1 MFVYLYFYIFISLS
15 GYLLLYLFLLRSRT
29 FVVERAAGATVVFVS
44 YVLAPFVDEVL
55 HGEEEACRNDDCDDD
70 VLRCHEFFDV
80 FVVCLP
86 ESSLEYSLL
95 SDLYSGTMS
104 FIFFTV
110 AISSKVAAMRIRS
123 SISVSTAG

>member
-1 MFVYLYFYIFISLS
+1 MYSFIYTFIYLF
-15 GYLLLYLFLLRSRT
+15 LYLFLLRSRT
-29 FVVERAAGATVVFVS
+29 FVVERTSGATVVFVS

-70 VLRCHEFFDV
+70 VLRCHELLDV
-80 FVVCLP
+80 FVVVLSA
-86 ESSLEYSLL
+86 SSLEYSLL